1 MIGASRKMD
10 WAIWEKVNLLVSC
23 NDTELILL
31 NIILYWLK
39 FYYISGKHKKSDHF
53 WAEGEEFSE

>member
-1 MIGASRKMD
+1 MD